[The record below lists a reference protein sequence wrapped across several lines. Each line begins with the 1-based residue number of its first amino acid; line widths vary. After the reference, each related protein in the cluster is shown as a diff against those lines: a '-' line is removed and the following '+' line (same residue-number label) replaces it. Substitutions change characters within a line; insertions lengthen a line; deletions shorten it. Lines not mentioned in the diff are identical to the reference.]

1 MGGVPNNP
9 GGSQIVRG
17 GLNDPKGGS
26 PITLGGSLITK
37 RVPKSMGSPNLGGS

>member
-9 GGSQIVRG
+9 GGSPIIGRG
-17 GLNDPKGGS
+17 PNDPKGGS

-37 RVPKSMGSPNLGGS
+37 QVPKSMGSPKLGGS